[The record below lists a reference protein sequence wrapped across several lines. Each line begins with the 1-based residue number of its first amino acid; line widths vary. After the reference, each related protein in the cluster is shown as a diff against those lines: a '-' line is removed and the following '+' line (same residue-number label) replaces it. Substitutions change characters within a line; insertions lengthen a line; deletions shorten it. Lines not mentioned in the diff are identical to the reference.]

1 MGADAESR
9 LTLEAAEQL
18 FMEDLETLD
27 DRLLQHE
34 YLLSHI
40 ECLDALPPELCTPER
55 KVEGCASNAWMELAV
70 EEGLLHVRMNSDSL
84 IIKGLLGVLSLL
96 VQDRPCSEVAAWEPC
111 FLEHPQLKPQL
122 NVDRRKGMRTIVSA
136 IRAFGSQQL
145 T

>member
-1 MGADAESR
+1 
-9 LTLEAAEQL
+9 
-18 FMEDLETLD
+18 
-27 DRLLQHE
+27 
-34 YLLSHI
+34 
-40 ECLDALPPELCTPER
+40 
-55 KVEGCASNAWMELAV
+55 
-70 EEGLLHVRMNSDSL
+70 MNSDSL